1 MFAPFVSW
9 ESFHK
14 AIRGAT
20 LAKATR
26 FTSPDT
32 NLTVRAA
39 AGTGKTW
46 LLTSRL
52 ITLLMQGVSPGS
64 ILAITFTRKAAA
76 EIHQRV
82 AQRLLAMVVADEHE
96 LANELETLGLKADT
110 HNLRQ
115 ARSLFEALLCAEHEL
130 RATTFHAFCQD
141 ILRRFSLEAE
151 VPPGFE
157 LLESS
162 SELEQQAW
170 QALEREATLSPNSD
184 IAHALETLLDSC
196 GGVHNTRQALNE
208 FLRHRSDWWAYTESE
223 RDPIT
228 YAEGRLRQTL
238 ATDATLKH
246 DPFADTESLVNAFT
260 RYGEL
265 LSRTSP
271 KVSPALAALQCGCRD
286 HDDAEA
292 LRAVALNILFT
303 AQGRRRQLRR
313 SNAMLAALGADAAD
327 QLLGLHD
334 TLAAHLEHWRE
345 ERRRLATLRT
355 TCAWYRC
362 GQRLLEHYQLLKAR
376 QQIVDFADLEWKT
389 YRLLN
394 RSQHAEWVQ
403 YKLDQR
409 IDHLL
414 IDEFQDTNPTQWRL
428 LLPLLTEMASIGV
441 PRKRSVFIV
450 GDDKQSIYG
459 FRRADPGL
467 FNVAQDWLVTHMQ
480 ATATTQDKSWR
491 SSAALIDFINLVYG
505 ESTSDASQEF
515 VLPNFR
521 HHQAH
526 HHQRWGR
533 VELLPLIRRP
543 TMDSARA
550 EGLRDPLSQP
560 RPVLED
566 ERYRAEGELVSAHI
580 RRLIGQPIDD
590 EDVRPLEYG
599 DIMILLRD
607 RTHAPAYEAA
617 LRHAGIPYIGAG
629 RGTFMQSLEVQDIMH
644 LLRCLIAP
652 YDNLALASALRSPIF
667 ACSNDDLVSLAQL
680 TGARLWR
687 QRLAQIADELP
698 KAHPLTR
705 AHCLLERWC
714 AVADRIPT
722 HDLLDKIYAEG
733 NVRAR
738 YTNAAPPHLRN
749 RVQINLRRLLE
760 LALEVDHGRY
770 PSLSRFIT
778 RVPLLADEE
787 RHTLTD
793 SASCERGYVR
803 LMTIHAAKGLEKPVV
818 FLVDAMRDY
827 RRRGTGLQALVDWPV
842 EAARPQHFQLLSR
855 RSQLDTVSA
864 ARLKVQDD
872 AVRREEANLLYV
884 ALTRAK
890 HALYVSACEPYRP
903 TPRAWYGFLENRVR
917 CAIKRSGRPMTGLT
931 VRGGDDEQGNGIVL
945 ERGARPVLPIAAPA
959 GAPGSAPEID
969 PRLAQPLSAPSA
981 STLIYPSRLV
991 ADDDFEPEGADQASG
1006 EINSKTRGVAIHRM
1020 LELLTGGLDRVSAKT
1035 KAKGEFSGLLP
1046 AKRLASCWREA
1057 CAVVDDPALQPLF
1070 DSTYYRQAYNELPI
1084 LYCQDGS
1091 QVFGMID
1098 RLIQRDV
1105 ELVLID
1111 YKTHARA
1118 DVQDIERLAGSFSR
1132 QLRAYVSGVKRLWPG
1147 VPVRALLL
1155 FTAVP
1160 SVVDMST
1167 RINLDDDSH

>member
-1 MFAPFVSW
+1 
-9 ESFHK
+9 
-14 AIRGAT
+14 
-20 LAKATR
+20 LAKP
-26 FTSPDT
+26 FELTSADA

-46 LLTSRL
+46 LLTSRI
-52 ITLLMQGVSPGS
+52 ITLLMQGVAPGA

-82 AQRLLAMVVADEHE
+82 GQRLLTMAVADERELAHE
-96 LANELETLGLKADT
+96 LKTLGIKANT
-110 HNLRQ
+110 RNLRQ
-115 ARSLFEALLCAEHEL
+115 ARSLFELLLCAEHEL

-162 SELEQQAW
+162 TELEYQSW
-170 QALEREATLSPNSD
+170 QALDREATLHPGSD
-184 IAHALETLLDSC
+184 IARALETLLDDC
-196 GGVHNTRQALNE
+196 GGVNNTRQALNE

-223 RDPIT
+223 REPIT

-238 ATDATLKH
+238 AIDNILEHDA
-246 DPFADTESLVNAFT
+246 FAGSESLVGLLT
-260 RYGEL
+260 RYGKL

-271 KVSPALAALQCGCRD
+271 KVSPALAELQRRCQD
-286 HDDAEA
+286 NDDAEA
-292 LRAVALNILFT
+292 LRMMALNIVFT
-303 AQGRRRQLRR
+303 TQGRRRQLRR
-313 SNAMLAALGADAAD
+313 SSALVTALGADGAD
-327 QLLGLHD
+327 ELLALHD
-334 TLAAHLEHWRE
+334 TFAAHLERWRE
-345 ERRRLATLRT
+345 QRRRIATLRT
-355 TCAWYRC
+355 TSAWYRC
-362 GQRLLEHYQLLKAR
+362 GQRLLEHYQLLKAQ

-428 LLPLLTEMASIGV
+428 LLPLLTEMASIGA
-441 PRKRSVFIV
+441 PRRRSVFIV

-480 ATATTQDKSWR
+480 ATAKTQDKSWR
-491 SSAALIDFINLVYG
+491 SSAAIIEFINLVYG
-505 ESTSDASQEF
+505 DSNGSKEASREF

-521 HHQAH
+521 RHQTHHR
-526 HHQRWGR
+526 QRWGR

-543 TMDSARA
+543 MPDPVCID
-550 EGLRDPLSQP
+550 GLRDPLLQP

-566 ERYRAEGELVSAHI
+566 QRYRAEGELVTAHV

-590 EDVRPLEYG
+590 DGVRPLEYG
-599 DIMILLRD
+599 DVMILLRD

-617 LRHAGIPYIGAG
+617 LRRAGIPYMGAG
-629 RGTFMQSLEVQDIMH
+629 RGTFMQSLEVQDIIH
-644 LLRCLIAP
+644 LLRCLIAH
-652 YDNLALASALRSPIF
+652 YDDLALASALRSPIF
-667 ACSNDDLVSLAQL
+667 ACSNDDLALLAQFK
-680 TGARLWR
+680 GACPWQ
-687 QRLAQIADELP
+687 QRLAQIVDKLP
-698 KAHPLTR
+698 KDHPLIR
-705 AHCLLERWC
+705 AHCLLERWS

-738 YTNAAPPHLRN
+738 YASAAPPHLRN

-787 RHTLTD
+787 RHTLSDNTG
-793 SASCERGYVR
+793 SQRGYVR

-818 FLVDAMRDY
+818 FIVDAMRDY

-842 EAARPQHFQLLSR
+842 EAARPQHFQLVSR
-855 RSQLDTVSA
+855 RSELDAVST
-864 ARLKVQDD
+864 ARLKIQDD

-890 HALYVSACEPYRP
+890 HALYISACEPYRP
-903 TPRAWYGFLENRVR
+903 TPRAWYAFLENRVR
-917 CAIKRSGRPMTGLT
+917 CAIKSSGRPMTGLT
-931 VRGGDDEQGNGIVL
+931 VRSGNDEQGNGIVL
-945 ERGARPVLPIAAPA
+945 ERGARSVLPSSAPTAAA
-959 GAPGSAPEID
+959 RSMPEID
-969 PRLAQPLSAPSA
+969 PRLAQPLSTANT
-981 STLIYPSRLV
+981 STLIYPSHLV
-991 ADDDFEPEGADQASG
+991 ADDDFAPEGAEQTSVETD
-1006 EINSKTRGVAIHRM
+1006 SKTRGVAIHRM
-1020 LELLTGGLDRVSAKT
+1020 LELLTGGLDRAGAET
-1035 KAKGEFSGLLP
+1035 KAKDEFSTLLP
-1046 AKRLASCWREA
+1046 ATRLASCWREA

-1070 DSTYYRQAYNELPI
+1070 DSTHYRQAYNELPI
-1084 LYCQDGS
+1084 LYCQDGL

-1098 RLIQRDV
+1098 RLIRRDG

-1111 YKTHARA
+1111 YKTHART
-1118 DVQDIERLAGSFSR
+1118 DIQHIDGLASTFIR
-1132 QLRAYVSGVKRLWPG
+1132 QLRAYVAGVRRLWPG
-1147 VPVRALLL
+1147 VPVRTLLL
-1155 FTAVP
+1155 FTAVRT
-1160 SVVDMST
+1160 VIDMSAQMD
-1167 RINLDDDSH
+1167 LGDDRDS

>member
-1 MFAPFVSW
+1 
-9 ESFHK
+9 
-14 AIRGAT
+14 
-20 LAKATR
+20 LANPINL
-26 FTSPDT
+26 TSADV

-52 ITLLMQGVSPGS
+52 ITLLMQGVPPGS

-82 AQRLLAMVVADEHE
+82 SQRLLAMVVADERE
-96 LANELETLGLKADT
+96 LTHQLETLGLKANT
-110 HNLRQ
+110 NNLRQ

-157 LLESS
+157 LLESTA
-162 SELEQQAW
+162 ELEHQAW
-170 QALEREATLSPNSD
+170 QALEREATIHPGSD
-184 IAHALETLLDSC
+184 VAQALEILLNDC
-196 GGVHNTRQALNE
+196 GGVNNTRQALNE

-238 ATDATLKH
+238 GTDNALKH
-246 DPFADTESLVNAFT
+246 DAFSDTESLVKALA
-260 RYGEL
+260 RYSEL
-265 LSRTSP
+265 LSRTSS
-271 KVSPALAALQCGCRD
+271 KVSTRLAELQRGCD
-286 HDDAEA
+286 ANDDGDA
-292 LRAVALNILFT
+292 LRMLALEILFT
-303 AQGRRRQLRR
+303 NQGRRRQLRV
-313 SNAMLAALGADAAD
+313 SSAMVAALGEASANE
-327 QLLGLHD
+327 LLALHG

-345 ERRRLATLRT
+345 QRRRVATLRT

-362 GQRLLEHYQLLKAR
+362 GQRLLEHYQQLKAR
-376 QQIVDFADLEWKT
+376 QEIVDFADLEWKT
-389 YRLLN
+389 YCLLN

-409 IDHLL
+409 IDHLM

-441 PRKRSVFIV
+441 PRRRSVFIV
-450 GDDKQSIYG
+450 GDNKQSIYG

-467 FNVAQDWLVTHMQ
+467 FNVAQDWLIAHMQ
-480 ATATTQDKSWR
+480 AAATTQDKSWR
-491 SSAALIDFINLVYG
+491 SSAAIIDFINLIY
-505 ESTSDASQEF
+505 SDNHGTGDSQQEF
-515 VLPNFR
+515 VLQNFR
-521 HHQAH
+521 RHQAH
-526 HHQRWGR
+526 HQERWGR

-543 TMDSARA
+543 TASAARF

-566 ERYRAEGELVSAHI
+566 QRYRAEGELIATHI
-580 RRLIGQPIDD
+580 HRLIGQPIDD
-590 EDVRPLEYG
+590 DGVRPLEYG
-599 DIMILLRD
+599 DIIILLRD

-629 RGTFMQSLEVQDIMH
+629 RGTFMQSLEVQDLIH

-652 YDNLALASALRSPIF
+652 YDDLALASALRSPIF
-667 ACSNDDLVSLAQL
+667 GCSNNDLVLLAQSRV
-680 TGARLWR
+680 TRPWR
-687 QRLAQIADELP
+687 QHLAEVADELP
-698 KAHPLTR
+698 TEHPLTR
-705 AHCLLERWC
+705 ARRLFERWS

-733 NVRAR
+733 NVCAR
-738 YTNAAPPHLRN
+738 YASAAPPHLRN

-760 LALEVDHGRY
+760 LALEVDGGRY
-770 PSLSRFIT
+770 PSLSRFVA

-787 RHTLTD
+787 RHTLADTTS
-793 SASCERGYVR
+793 SARGYVR

-827 RRRGTGLQALVDWPV
+827 RRRGTGMRALVNWPV

-855 RSQLDTVSA
+855 RSQVDAVSA
-864 ARLKVQDD
+864 ARLKAQDD

-890 HALYVSACEPYRP
+890 HALYISACEPHRT
-903 TPRAWYGFLENRVR
+903 TPRGWYGFLENRVR
-917 CAIKRSGRPMTGLT
+917 CAAKSSARPITGLT
-931 VRGGDDEQGNGIVL
+931 LCDGEHEQGNGIIL
-945 ERGARPVLPIAAPA
+945 ERGARPVLPTAART
-959 GAPGSAPEID
+959 GAPLSPPEID
-969 PRLAQPLSAPSA
+969 SRLAQPLPAPSRSA
-981 STLIYPSRLV
+981 LIYPSHL
-991 ADDDFEPEGADQASG
+991 ADNDDFEADGLPIAST
-1006 EINSKTRGVAIHRM
+1006 ETSSRTRGVAIHRM
-1020 LELLTGGLDRVSAKT
+1020 LELLTSDIDRPTAET
-1035 KAKGEFSGLLP
+1035 KAKGEFTTLLP
-1046 AKRLASCWREA
+1046 ATRLASCWREA

-1070 DSTYYRQAYNELPI
+1070 DPTHYRQAYNELPI
-1084 LYCQDGS
+1084 LYRRGDS
-1091 QVFGMID
+1091 HVFGMID
-1098 RLIQRDV
+1098 RLIQRDG

-1111 YKTHARA
+1111 YKTHARMST
-1118 DVQDIERLAGSFSR
+1118 QRIERLANNFAR
-1132 QLRAYVSGVKRLWPG
+1132 QLRAYVTGVRRLWPG
-1147 VPVRALLL
+1147 VRIRALLL

-1160 SVVDMST
+1160 TVVDMSAHMDLGDE
-1167 RINLDDDSH
+1167 RYS